1 MAPELFCSS
10 AKDDGGLCLEEDQVN
25 EKVDVY
31 SFGVCLWEIW
41 TMCAEQPYSNMAI
54 EDIFAGVITGSL
66 RPSLPEDMD
75 LE

>member
-10 AKDDGGLCLEEDQVN
+10 AKEDGGLYLEEDQVT

-41 TMCAEQPYSNMAI
+41 TMCAEQPYSSMDIN
-54 EDIFAGVITGSL
+54 DIFAGVITGSL
-66 RPSLPEDMD
+66 RPSIPNDMD
-75 LE
+75 PE